1 MSFSALNGLKLSHLR
16 KYLFSVNLFEIVIQN
31 SLSLTKYLFEKF
43 VLGRPAHFCL
53 IFPWDKFEVGQGCN
67 VCEINRFLVP
77 GVKDCDF
84 FPAWNSM
91 SKGSKMYSPDTMS
104 NPFCNHTALQCVLV
118 HQWLSCGEYQ
128 LVSEVKFVLKPVPII
143 SCRKRAA
150 WYKLAPLH
158 VSFEPARALSQIPV

>member
-1 MSFSALNGLKLSHLR
+1 
-16 KYLFSVNLFEIVIQN
+16 
-31 SLSLTKYLFEKF
+31 
-43 VLGRPAHFCL
+43 
-53 IFPWDKFEVGQGCN
+53 
-67 VCEINRFLVP
+67 
-77 GVKDCDF
+77 
-84 FPAWNSM
+84 M

-158 VSFEPARALSQIPV
+158 ESFEPARALSQIPVWCFVAKQSKLMVKVDCLIFADLEMTEDVKEWFAMEPSRVAKVFINRHISFFTLKIVKNYIIASFLGGRQIDS